1 MNLSKDQIINKAIE
15 FHIQGNINEATRY
28 YKYLIEKG
36 IADNNV
42 FSNYGAIL
50 QSQGK
55 LKEAEISYRK
65 AIELNPNFAN
75 AYSNLGIILQDM
87 GILKE
92 AEISYRKAIELNPNF
107 ANAHLNLGNIL
118 SDLGNLKEAEISY
131 RKAIELNPNFADAY
145 YNLGQ
150 ILGDLG
156 NLKEVEI
163 SYRKVIEINP
173 NYKDAY
179 LNLGNLLRNIGKLKE
194 AEMSY
199 RKAIELNPN
208 FANGHLN
215 LGNVLR
221 DIGKLKEAEISYRK
235 AIKLNPNF
243 AQSHCNLGNV
253 LRDIGK
259 LKEAEISY
267 RKAIELS
274 PNFAQSHCNLGN
286 VLRDIGKLKEAEM
299 SYRKAIELNPN
310 FANANSNL
318 GNVLRDIGKLKEAE
332 SFTRKAIELD
342 PNLAMPYSNLGNLLR
357 DIGKLKEAESF
368 TRKAIELDPDFA
380 LAHLNLGNVL
390 RDIGKLKEAELSTR
404 KAIELKPD
412 FAQSHC
418 NLGNVLID
426 IGKLKE
432 AEISYRK
439 AIVIDPDLAEAF
451 FNLFLHYDKINDLE
465 KLKESLQE
473 FRNNDSIRNELLLF
487 QSRLS
492 FRNKEYGAAS
502 KLINNISNQW
512 LEKIK
517 NNQKIRYWSYK
528 GFIEDKLENYD
539 IAYGCFKKSQDDSS
553 YTKFGKKFYLDY
565 IDSYRKSI
573 INKTINLNYFNDGI
587 DDSKIVFLIGFP
599 RSGTTLLNV
608 ILESHPDIEVMEEK
622 PLIEIIEKYVKNK
635 FNLNFENIYNL
646 SKADLIFLRQQYF
659 KLLWEYNSN
668 DAKLVIDKLPLH
680 TVCIPLINLIFPNS
694 KIIFTYRNPYDTVLS
709 CFQQTFNPNYAM
721 ANLLSLESSSILYD
735 KVMNAWDIYKNNH
748 SLKFIESKY
757 ENLIENF
764 DQQIGRI
771 LTFLDIEWHEN
782 IKNYRKTALQRGRI
796 TTPSSSQVVQPLY
809 RSSIEKWKSYEKYFE
824 NCHQYLKKWSTY
836 FNY

>member
-28 YKYLIEKG
+28 YKYLIEKD

-65 AIELNPNFAN
+65 AIKLDPNFAN

-107 ANAHLNLGNIL
+107 ANAHLNLGNL
-118 SDLGNLKEAEISY
+118 
-131 RKAIELNPNFADAY
+131 
-145 YNLGQ
+145 
-150 ILGDLG
+150 
-156 NLKEVEI
+156 
-163 SYRKVIEINP
+163 
-173 NYKDAY
+173 
-179 LNLGNLLRNIGKLKE
+179 
-194 AEMSY
+194 
-199 RKAIELNPN
+199 
-208 FANGHLN
+208 
-215 LGNVLR
+215 
-221 DIGKLKEAEISYRK
+221 
-235 AIKLNPNF
+235 
-243 AQSHCNLGNV
+243 
-253 LRDIGK
+253 
-259 LKEAEISY
+259 
-267 RKAIELS
+267 
-274 PNFAQSHCNLGN
+274 
-286 VLRDIGKLKEAEM
+286 
-299 SYRKAIELNPN
+299 
-310 FANANSNL
+310 
-318 GNVLRDIGKLKEAE
+318 
-332 SFTRKAIELD
+332 
-342 PNLAMPYSNLGNLLR
+342 
-357 DIGKLKEAESF
+357 
-368 TRKAIELDPDFA
+368 
-380 LAHLNLGNVL
+380 
-390 RDIGKLKEAELSTR
+390 
-404 KAIELKPD
+404 
-412 FAQSHC
+412 
-418 NLGNVLID
+418 LID

-432 AEISYRK
+432 AEIFYRK
-439 AIVIDPDLAEAF
+439 AIVLDPNLAEAF
-451 FNLFLHYDKINDLE
+451 FNLFLHYDKINDLK
-465 KLKESLQE
+465 KLEESLQE
-473 FRNNDSIRNELLLF
+473 FRNNVCITNELLLF

-492 FRNKEYGAAS
+492 FRNKEYRAAR

-517 NNQKIRYWSYK
+517 NNQEIRYWSYK
-528 GFIEDKLENYD
+528 AFIEDKLENYD
-539 IAYGCFKKSQDDSS
+539 IAYACFKKSQDDSS
-553 YTKFGKKFYLDY
+553 YAKFRKEFYLDH

-573 INKTINLNYFNDGI
+573 INKDINLNYFNDGI

-599 RSGTTLLNV
+599 RSGTTLLNL

-622 PLIEIIEKYVKNK
+622 PLIEIIEKFVKNK
-635 FNLNFENIYNL
+635 FNLNFENIFNL

-659 KLLWEYNSN
+659 KLLREYNSN
-668 DAKLVIDKLPLH
+668 DAKLMIDKLPLH

-709 CFQQTFNPNYAM
+709 CFQQTFKPNNAM

-771 LTFLDIEWHEN
+771 LIFLDVEWHEN
-782 IKNYRKTALQRGRI
+782 IRNYRKTALQRGRI
-796 TTPSSSQVVQPLY
+796 TTPSSSQVIQPLY
-809 RSSIEKWKSYEKYFE
+809 RSSIEKWKNYEKYFE
-824 NCHQYLKKWSTY
+824 NCHQYLKKWSIY